1 MGEIRPLSTL
11 VIKDLMFETL
21 KDKEFALSK
30 TEHSFEEGAAE
41 DTLYWI
47 MELKAIDKGLIEE
60 NREVQESAWY
70 ATRMLVTEY
79 SSNFRIEEVE
89 RMNEAFYLFLN
100 RGIIAP
106 GVHGLSSAL
115 PFFHITDHGKK
126 CIEEKDILPYDIDG
140 FTKKIKSINNI
151 DEWVE
156 FYLLEALKCY
166 NANCYN
172 ATTVMIGLTSEKLIE
187 LLIESISNLLARKIY
202 KYKDNS
208 KKGLDL
214 KKDFDSEIDN
224 KKNISQKFTFI
235 EDFIIKVID
244 INAKK
249 EIENVLNRNIDK
261 PARSSFVNFI
271 RLNRNEV
278 SHCADIKKD
287 ATETM
292 LLFIS
297 FLKYCEK
304 MSNAIN
310 DINNIK

>member
-187 LLIESISNLLARKIY
+187 LLIESISKLLTRKTYTDGKLSGI
-202 KYKDNS
+202 
-208 KKGLDL
+208 DL
-214 KKDFDSEIDN
+214 KNDFDSKISSKRSISAKFKFVEKLITNVENIN
-224 KKNISQKFTFI
+224 KNK
-235 EDFIIKVID
+235 DIKS
-244 INAKK
+244 
-249 EIENVLNRNIDK
+249 VLDRNIDET
-261 PARSSFVNFI
+261 ARVSFVNFV

-297 FLKYCEK
+297 FIKHCEK

-310 DINNIK
+310 DINNLK